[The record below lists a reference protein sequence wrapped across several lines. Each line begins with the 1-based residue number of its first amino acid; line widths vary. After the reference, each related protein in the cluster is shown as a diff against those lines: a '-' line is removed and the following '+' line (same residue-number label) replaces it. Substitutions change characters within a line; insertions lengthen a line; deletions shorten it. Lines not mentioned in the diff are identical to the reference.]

1 MSVLYFVVAVTHGW
15 IIFCS
20 FYCFSFKEVWQGR
33 ESFSDKK
40 AREEAI
46 ESLKKMI
53 RSWLD
58 DTFPNMP
65 EAERIAMSEAMDI
78 TMVEKVK
85 EQSMR
90 TFYEIN
96 NVIRMSFIEMQYM
109 KKVGGTWKEDFIV
122 VVLYEYLVYKFFF
135 DVYRR

>member
-1 MSVLYFVVAVTHGW
+1 M
-15 IIFCS
+15 
-20 FYCFSFKEVWQGR
+20 
-33 ESFSDKK
+33 
-40 AREEAI
+40 EAI

-58 DTFPNMP
+58 DTFPEMP
-65 EAERIAMSEAMDI
+65 EAERIALSEAMDV

-90 TFYEIN
+90 TFFEIN

-109 KKVGGTWKEDFIV
+109 KKVSMLERHLCVSYIYCLTH
-122 VVLYEYLVYKFFF
+122 VLTLLLRNALHL
-135 DVYRR
+135 RRK

>member
-1 MSVLYFVVAVTHGW
+1 M
-15 IIFCS
+15 
-20 FYCFSFKEVWQGR
+20 
-33 ESFSDKK
+33 
-40 AREEAI
+40 EAI

-58 DTFPNMP
+58 DTFPDMP
-65 EAERIAMSEAMDI
+65 EDDRMALSEAMDV

-90 TFYEIN
+90 TFFEIN

-109 KKVGGTWKEDFIV
+109 KKVNSMSHASQRCRAVAFSDFWSPCS
-122 VVLYEYLVYKFFF
+122 
-135 DVYRR
+135 RRK

>member
-1 MSVLYFVVAVTHGW
+1 MLNCFAT
-15 IIFCS
+15 
-20 FYCFSFKEVWQGR
+20 FSFNEVWQGR

-40 AREEAI
+40 ARMEAI

-58 DTFPNMP
+58 DTFPEMS
-65 EAERIAMSEAMDI
+65 ESDRIAMAEAMDVSMI
-78 TMVEKVK
+78 ERKK
-85 EQSMR
+85 EESMK

-109 KKVGGTWKEDFIV
+109 KKVCVTLNCVAMFPLFGSLLSTCSLHSRK
-122 VVLYEYLVYKFFF
+122 
-135 DVYRR
+135 

>member
-1 MSVLYFVVAVTHGW
+1 M
-15 IIFCS
+15 
-20 FYCFSFKEVWQGR
+20 
-33 ESFSDKK
+33 
-40 AREEAI
+40 EAI

-58 DTFPNMP
+58 DTFPDMP
-65 EAERIAMSEAMDI
+65 EDDRMALSEAMDV

-90 TFYEIN
+90 TFFEIN

-109 KKVGGTWKEDFIV
+109 KKVNRMSHASQCCRAVAFSDFR
-122 VVLYEYLVYKFFF
+122 LPCS
-135 DVYRR
+135 RRK